1 MERIKQFYFSARLWL
16 YLPGKKMISLSWKHP
31 ILSSTCN
38 TVTCSTTSFQ
48 FHHSCC
54 TYPQFSLHMK
64 ACAYQLCI
72 CLNFKHKKSFF
83 FFFFLFFC
91 GGGGVVKDCAQTD
104 YKFITHNNLPF
115 FSPWAVYIQIVSD
128 GMVIKGVACK
138 FQTLWANL
146 TKRTK
151 SK

>member
-1 MERIKQFYFSARLWL
+1 MVFLILEDSHTFPILSFTTKGESNPNSFHGENQTVLLFRKALTISSRE
-16 YLPGKKMISLSWKHP
+16 KKMISLSWKHP

-91 GGGGVVKDCAQTD
+91 VGGVEGLCS
-104 YKFITHNNLPF
+104 NRL
-115 FSPWAVYIQIVSD
+115 
-128 GMVIKGVACK
+128 
-138 FQTLWANL
+138 
-146 TKRTK
+146 
-151 SK
+151 